1 MKTDKVAHR
10 KNKSRKQK
18 APGQSTSF
26 PQHSEAEVQF
36 ISFSPPSAASSSDT
50 REEAGLDTRL
60 VEVTD
65 TDTDLNS
72 IDIGDIAE
80 RCVLEELSG
89 HVTVEEVN
97 LDTLNIDPAA
107 ETSPVFQI
115 TPSLKLTIE
124 EEYKI
129 CELEA
134 SKADIQAMFENV

>member
-18 APGQSTSF
+18 APGQSTSS
-26 PQHSEAEVQF
+26 PQHSEVRF

-65 TDTDLNS
+65 TDTDLNR

-97 LDTLNIDPAA
+97 LDSLNIDPAA
-107 ETSPVFQI
+107 ETSTVFQI

-134 SKADIQAMFENV
+134 SKVDMQAMFDNA

>member
-18 APGQSTSF
+18 TPGQSTSS
-26 PQHSEAEVQF
+26 PKKAEVQF
-36 ISFSPPSAASSSDT
+36 ISFSPASAASSSDT

-65 TDTDLNS
+65 TDTDLNR

-97 LDTLNIDPAA
+97 LDSLNIDPAT
-107 ETSPVFQI
+107 ETSPVLQI
-115 TPSLKLTIE
+115 TPYLKLTIE

>member
-1 MKTDKVAHR
+1 MEWTSLLTKFSCWYKVLSTRSNSLSPKLASECR
-10 KNKSRKQK
+10 KGG
-18 APGQSTSF
+18 AGW
-26 PQHSEAEVQF
+26 
-36 ISFSPPSAASSSDT
+36 
-50 REEAGLDTRL
+50 AGLGTRL

-65 TDTDLNS
+65 TDTDLNR

-107 ETSPVFQI
+107 ETSTVFQI